1 MIRHNIRAEVY
12 CMCGIIG
19 YSGQNCA
26 VERII
31 HGLKALEYRG
41 YDSAGVACFDGDAVR
56 VIKVAGRVKDLESA
70 IEADGLS
77 SSAGI
82 GHTRWATHGAPVA
95 ENAHPFKI
103 GKVSLVHNGIIENY
117 SEIKERL
124 TEKGVIFTSQTDT
137 EVGAGLIN
145 SFYGLTKEPI
155 AAIRCALDEIEGSYA
170 FGMLFED
177 IPDKLYCAK
186 KDSPLIVG
194 IGEDGGYI
202 ASDISAILKYTRNY
216 MTLMDG
222 EVAVIEGKNITVYD
236 ANGDITEKDILT
248 ATWDAATAEKGG
260 YAHFML
266 KEIHEEPEAIK
277 RTLSPRYKNGIIS
290 FESDGITR
298 EDFEAINSLRIVACG
313 TAMHAGLY
321 AKTLI
326 EKLARVPVIVETA
339 SEYRYEDPIVGE
351 GDTVLII
358 SQSGETA
365 DSREALNL
373 SKRRGAKTIALVNV
387 ISSSIAREAD
397 KVIYTYAGP
406 EISVCSTKAYIVQV
420 ATLCAFAFNLAYV
433 KGKLEYSKLVSY
445 STVLMNRLGEA
456 ISEVIANEPMFA
468 DIASDLYRSE
478 DVFFI
483 GRGLDA
489 YVVQE
494 ASLKLKEI
502 SYIHSE
508 SYPAGELKHGTI
520 SLITDGT
527 PVCALATSNQTF
539 EKIRSNIREVE
550 ARGAN
555 VFFICSNEYPFDTDT
570 SYCYRLPEIDSLFA
584 GIPASTA
591 YQLFAYHMAALR
603 GCDIDKPRNLAKSVT
618 VE

>member
-1 MIRHNIRAEVY
+1 
-12 CMCGIIG
+12 MCGIIG

-145 SFYGLTKEPI
+145 SFYDLTKEPI

-478 DVFFI
+478 NVFFI

>member
-1 MIRHNIRAEVY
+1 MIRHIIRAEVY

-117 SEIKERL
+117 AEIKERL

>member
-1 MIRHNIRAEVY
+1 
-12 CMCGIIG
+12 MCGIIG

-117 SEIKERL
+117 AEIKERL

-145 SFYGLTKEPI
+145 SFYDLTKEPI

-236 ANGDITEKDILT
+236 AKGDTTEKDILT
-248 ATWDAATAEKGG
+248 ATLDAATAETGG
-260 YAHFML
+260 YAHFIL

>member
-1 MIRHNIRAEVY
+1 
-12 CMCGIIG
+12 MCGIIG

-117 SEIKERL
+117 AEIKERL

-145 SFYGLTKEPI
+145 SFYDLTKEPI

-456 ISEVIANEPMFA
+456 ISEVIATEPMFA

>member
-1 MIRHNIRAEVY
+1 
-12 CMCGIIG
+12 MCGIIG

>member
-1 MIRHNIRAEVY
+1 
-12 CMCGIIG
+12 MCGIIG

-117 SEIKERL
+117 AEIKERL

>member
-1 MIRHNIRAEVY
+1 
-12 CMCGIIG
+12 MCGIIG

-145 SFYGLTKEPI
+145 SFYDLTKEPI

>member
-1 MIRHNIRAEVY
+1 MIRHIIQVEVY
-12 CMCGIIG
+12 YMCGIIG

-26 VERII
+26 VERIL

-41 YDSAGVACFDGDAVR
+41 YDSAGIACFDGEAVK
-56 VIKVAGRVKDLESA
+56 VIKVAGRVKDLETA
-70 IEADGLS
+70 IEAGGLS

-117 SEIKERL
+117 AEIKERL
-124 TEKGVIFTSQTDT
+124 TEKGVVFTSQTDT

-177 IPDKLYCAK
+177 IPEKLYCAK

-222 EVAVIEGKNITVYD
+222 EVAVIEGRNITVYD

-298 EDFEAINSLRIVACG
+298 EDFEAVNSLRIVACG

-321 AKTLI
+321 AKALI
-326 EKLARVPVIVETA
+326 EKLARIPVTVETA

-433 KGKLEYSKLVSY
+433 KGKLEYNQLVSY

-456 ISEVIANEPMFA
+456 ISEVIASEPLFA
-468 DIASDLYRSE
+468 DIAGDLYRSE

-527 PVCALATSNQTF
+527 PVCALATFNETF

-555 VFFICSNEYPFDTDT
+555 VFFICSNEYPLETDT
-570 SYCYRLPEIDSLFA
+570 SYCYRLPEIDGLFA

>member
-1 MIRHNIRAEVY
+1 
-12 CMCGIIG
+12 MCGIIG

-124 TEKGVIFTSQTDT
+124 TERGVIFTSQTDT

-145 SFYGLTKEPI
+145 SFYDLTKEPI

>member
-1 MIRHNIRAEVY
+1 
-12 CMCGIIG
+12 MCGIIG

-124 TEKGVIFTSQTDT
+124 TERGVIFTSQTDT

-145 SFYGLTKEPI
+145 SFYDLTKEPI

-478 DVFFI
+478 NVFFI

>member
-1 MIRHNIRAEVY
+1 
-12 CMCGIIG
+12 MCGIIG

-31 HGLKALEYRG
+31 HGLNALEYRG
-41 YDSAGVACFDGDAVR
+41 YDSAGIACFADEEIKLV
-56 VIKVAGRVKDLESA
+56 KVAGRVKDLENA
-70 IEADGLS
+70 VEASGGLIS
-77 SSAGI
+77 GCGI

-95 ENAHPFKI
+95 DNAHPFKV

-117 SEIKERL
+117 AELKEKL
-124 TEKGVIFTSQTDT
+124 LEKGIVFKSETDT
-137 EVGAGLIN
+137 EVACGLIN
-145 SFYGLTKEPI
+145 SYYNLTREPI
-155 AAIRCALDEIEGSYA
+155 SAIRCAMDEISGSYA
-170 FGMLFED
+170 FGIMFED
-177 IPDKLYCAK
+177 EPGKVFCAK
-186 KDSPLIVG
+186 KDSPIIVG
-194 IGEDGGYI
+194 LGKDGGYI
-202 ASDISAILKYTRNY
+202 ASDISAILKYTKDY
-216 MTLMDG
+216 MTLADG
-222 EVAVIEGKNITVYD
+222 EVAVVCGTDAIVYD
-236 ANGDITEKDILT
+236 KNGDITQKEVLT

-277 RTLSPRYKNGIIS
+277 KTLSPRYKNGVIG
-290 FESDGITR
+290 FESDGISR
-298 EDFEAINSLRIVACG
+298 EDFESINSLRIVACG

-321 AKTLI
+321 AKYII
-326 EKLARVPVIVETA
+326 EKLARVPVTVETA
-339 SEYRYEDPIVGE
+339 SEFRYEDPIVNE
-351 GDTVLII
+351 GDTVMII

-365 DSREALNL
+365 DSREALKL
-373 SKRRGAKTIALVNV
+373 SKERGAKTIALVNV
-387 ISSSIAREAD
+387 ISSSIAREAH

-433 KGKLEYSKLVSY
+433 KGKIGYDKLVSY
-445 STVLMNRLGEA
+445 STVLMNRLGQS
-456 ISEVIANEPMFA
+456 ISEVIAMEPLLA
-468 DIASDLYRSE
+468 DIAGDLYRKE
-478 DVFFI
+478 DIFFI

-489 YVVQE
+489 FVVQE

-502 SYIHSE
+502 TYIHSE

-520 SLITDGT
+520 SLIDEGT
-527 PVCALATSNQTF
+527 PVCALATDAMLY

-550 ARGAN
+550 TRGGR
-555 VFFICSNEYPFDTDT
+555 VFLICNSDYPSGPKTEYEFK
-570 SYCYRLPEIDSLFA
+570 LPQIDSLFS
-584 GIPASTA
+584 GITASTA

>member
-1 MIRHNIRAEVY
+1 M
-12 CMCGIIG
+12 
-19 YSGQNCA
+19 
-26 VERII
+26 
-31 HGLKALEYRG
+31 
-41 YDSAGVACFDGDAVR
+41 
-56 VIKVAGRVKDLESA
+56 
-70 IEADGLS
+70 
-77 SSAGI
+77 
-82 GHTRWATHGAPVA
+82 
-95 ENAHPFKI
+95 
-103 GKVSLVHNGIIENY
+103 
-117 SEIKERL
+117 
-124 TEKGVIFTSQTDT
+124 
-137 EVGAGLIN
+137 GAGLIN
-145 SFYGLTKEPI
+145 SFYDLTKEPI

-236 ANGDITEKDILT
+236 ANGGITEKDILT

>member
-1 MIRHNIRAEVY
+1 MIRHIIRAEVY

-117 SEIKERL
+117 AEIKERL

-145 SFYGLTKEPI
+145 SFYDLTKEPI

>member
-1 MIRHNIRAEVY
+1 
-12 CMCGIIG
+12 MCGIIG
-19 YSGQNCA
+19 YSGANCA

-31 HGLKALEYRG
+31 HGLNALEYRG
-41 YDSAGVACFDGDAVR
+41 YDSAGLACFAEDEIELV
-56 VIKVAGRVKDLESA
+56 KVKGRVKDLEA
-70 IEADGLS
+70 AVNAHEGLS
-77 SSAGI
+77 SRCGI
-82 GHTRWATHGAPVA
+82 GHTRWATHGEPSAT
-95 ENAHPFKI
+95 NAHPFKV

-117 SEIKERL
+117 AEVKEKL
-124 TEKGVIFTSQTDT
+124 LEKGASFVSQTDT
-137 EVGAGLIN
+137 EVACGLIN
-145 SFYGLTKEPI
+145 SFYGLTKEPV
-155 AAIRCALDEIEGSYA
+155 AAIRCAMDDITGSYA
-170 FGMLFED
+170 FGILFED
-177 IPDKLYCAK
+177 QPGRIYCAK

-202 ASDISAILKYTRNY
+202 ASDISAILKYTKNY
-216 MTLMDG
+216 MTLLDG
-222 EVAVIEGKNITVYD
+222 EVAVIDGEKITVYD
-236 ANGDITEKDILT
+236 KNGDITQKDILT
-248 ATWDAATAEKGG
+248 ATWDATTAEKGG

-277 RTLSPRYKNGIIS
+277 KTLSPRYKNGIIS
-290 FESDGITR
+290 FEADGVTE
-298 EDFEAINSLRIVACG
+298 EDFKGINSLRVVACG

-321 AKTLI
+321 AKYII
-326 EKLARVPVIVETA
+326 EKLARIPVTVETA
-339 SEYRYEDPIVGE
+339 SEFRYEDPIVGE
-351 GDTVLII
+351 DDTVLII

-365 DSREALNL
+365 DSREALKL
-373 SKRRGAKTIALVNV
+373 SKERGAKTIALVNV
-387 ISSSIAREAD
+387 ISSSIAREAH

-433 KGKLEYSKLVSY
+433 KGKIEYGQLVSY
-445 STVLMNRLGEA
+445 STILMNRLGAA
-456 ISEVIANEPMFA
+456 ISEVIAMEPLLA
-468 DIASDLYRSE
+468 DIAGELYKKE
-478 DVFFI
+478 DIFFI

-489 YVVQE
+489 FVVQE

-502 SYIHSE
+502 TYIHSE

-520 SLITDGT
+520 SLIAPGT
-527 PVCALATSNQTF
+527 PVCALATDPMLY

-550 ARGAN
+550 TRGAD
-555 VFFICSNEYPFDTDT
+555 VFLISPGDYPSEPKTTYEF
-570 SYCYRLPEIDSLFA
+570 RLPEIDSLFS